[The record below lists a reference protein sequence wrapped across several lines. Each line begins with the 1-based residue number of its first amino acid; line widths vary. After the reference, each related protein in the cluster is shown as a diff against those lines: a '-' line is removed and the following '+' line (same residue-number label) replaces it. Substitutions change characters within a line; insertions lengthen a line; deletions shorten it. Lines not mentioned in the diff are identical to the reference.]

1 MSEEAG
7 IQGPYTLWINWADHI
22 VSFRKVEEGAFEMVE
37 FPSNEERF
45 AYVFDHCST
54 GFRIQ

>member
-1 MSEEAG
+1 MSAEAVG
-7 IQGPYTLWINWADHI
+7 TYRLWINWAEQI
-22 VSFRKVEEGAFEMVE
+22 VSFRKVEAQDFEVLE

-45 AYVFDHCST
+45 AYVFDHCAT

>member
-1 MSEEAG
+1 MSGEAG
-7 IQGPYTLWINWADHI
+7 TQGPYRLWINWTDQI
-22 VSFRKVEEGAFEMVE
+22 VSFQQVEKGEFEALE

-45 AYVFDHCST
+45 AYVFDHCAT

>member
-7 IQGPYTLWINWADHI
+7 AQGPYTLWISWTDHI
-22 VSFRKVEEGAFEMVE
+22 VSFQKVEKGGFEALD

-45 AYVFDHCST
+45 AYVFRHCST